1 MSVEAPTNKEA
12 AAIQQF
18 RRNAEI
24 FGSGSVPEIVTV
36 LGIMRANMK
45 KIPRTLPKA
54 FVLSDVI
61 PVLQDLI
68 ERQSAER
75 QIVIHAL
82 YILYFLLTDNSTEG
96 AHAEFLDL
104 FDGKMELYVAILK
117 GGAQDDDLCR
127 IVLGFLRVLC
137 AKAANRVDVGGGGIC
152 EILHLILTNN
162 TRHAKVYNGVALLIL
177 RLISSDADGKAIM
190 LGGNLYEPL
199 LRIFEST
206 EDEENEESLSLLF
219 LLLVYRN
226 PSVKEVIRGDLARF
240 VAIANNVGSVAYI
253 RLDKMMDA
261 LGFTVLGTPIAVPYT
276 LTTPK
281 FYERLTAEVGAGA
294 MNTYMTLGH
303 GRELFVEELPVPQ
316 GCVYVT
322 FAICGGVSKDVFRLL
337 NAIRDPHISLLL
349 ADPVKNLRVLTTYFG
364 KSLHVHY
371 PGAKNPTSRTYYNT
385 SFLPLVSW
393 KTDKCTLGKSGLY
406 RIGGSVSDFSM
417 PDPLVRTPYVSE
429 SDCDNITHDELEH
442 MFAGSLYPTYDM
454 FVEDLDPERTN
465 TYDIMIHNAR
475 KFRYSQA
482 WAFQMFPGVH
492 YNFLCRGS
500 SHPDEEPVELNERT
514 TEFIARRRGLSNAAA
529 LELLGALNVSGATG
543 GGRRTRHARSAKR
556 HARRAMRKTRRNDA
570 R

>member
-1 MSVEAPTNKEA
+1 MSAGAAANKEA
-12 AAIQQF
+12 ASQQQF
-18 RRNAEI
+18 RRNTEI
-24 FGSGSVPEIVTV
+24 FGSGYVPEIVTV
-36 LGIMRANMK
+36 LGTMRANMK

-68 ERQSAER
+68 ERHSAER

-104 FDGKMELYVAILK
+104 FDGKMELYVAILR

-137 AKAANRVDVGGGGIC
+137 AKAANRVDVGGGDIC

-177 RLISSDADGKAIM
+177 RLISSDAGGKAIM

-206 EDEENEESLSLLF
+206 EDEENEDSLSLLF
-219 LLLVYRN
+219 LLLVNRS

-240 VAIANNVGSVAYI
+240 IAIANNVGSVAYI

-281 FYERLTAEVGAGA
+281 FYERLTAVAGTGA

-303 GRELFVEELPVPQ
+303 GRELFAEELPVPQ

-322 FAICGGVSKDVFRLL
+322 FAICGLVSKDVFRLL

-349 ADPVKNLRVLTTYFG
+349 ADPVKNLRTLTTYFG

-406 RIGGSVSDFSM
+406 HIGGSVSDFSM
-417 PDPLVRTPYVSE
+417 PNPLARTPYISE
-429 SDCDNITHDELEH
+429 ADCDDITHDVLEH

-454 FVEDLDPERTN
+454 FVKDLDPERSN

-529 LELLGALNVSGATG
+529 MELLGALNISGAAG
-543 GGRRTRHARSAKR
+543 GGRKTQHARSAKR
-556 HARRAMRKTRRNDA
+556 HARSAMRKTRRNDA